1 MPMEGREN
9 PQRRQPRLRTFASTL
24 YRSSEGTFLVPRND
38 DHGRGHGLSGKGS
51 SMAENFSNQ
60 LAQWVEQRGLQRS
73 DKNLVAFMTVRDDV
87 KLAIDAG
94 YAVKT
99 VWANLRETGRID
111 LGYKTFLN
119 YVRRCL
125 GPSPEPAAANPAKP
139 ATTVAAAAP
148 PSRESNPVKTPMRV
162 MPLAMPGFV
171 YNPVANKE
179 ELL

>member
-1 MPMEGREN
+1 
-9 PQRRQPRLRTFASTL
+9 
-24 YRSSEGTFLVPRND
+24 
-38 DHGRGHGLSGKGS
+38 
-51 SMAENFSNQ
+51 
-60 LAQWVEQRGLQRS
+60 
-73 DKNLVAFMTVRDDV
+73 V

-125 GPSPEPAAANPAKP
+125 GPSPEPAAASLVRPT
-139 ATTVAAAAP
+139 ATATVAAAAA
-148 PSRESNPVKTPMRV
+148 PSRESNAVKTPTRV

-171 YNPVANKE
+171 YDPVPNKE

>member
-1 MPMEGREN
+1 
-9 PQRRQPRLRTFASTL
+9 
-24 YRSSEGTFLVPRND
+24 
-38 DHGRGHGLSGKGS
+38 
-51 SMAENFSNQ
+51 MAEDFSNQ
-60 LAQWVEQRGLQRS
+60 LAQWVEQRGLQTS
-73 DKNLVAFMTVRDDV
+73 DKNLVAFMAVRDDV

-125 GPSPEPAAANPAKP
+125 GPLPDPAAASPVRP
-139 ATTVAAAAP
+139 TATATATVAAAAA
-148 PSRESNPVKTPMRV
+148 PSRESNPVKTPARV
-162 MPLAMPGFV
+162 LPLAMPGFV
-171 YNPVANKE
+171 YDPVPNKE

>member
-1 MPMEGREN
+1 
-9 PQRRQPRLRTFASTL
+9 
-24 YRSSEGTFLVPRND
+24 
-38 DHGRGHGLSGKGS
+38 
-51 SMAENFSNQ
+51 MAEDFSNQ
-60 LAQWVEQRGLQRS
+60 LAQWVQHRGLQRS
-73 DKNLVAFMTVRDDV
+73 GKNLVAFMTVRDDV

-125 GPSPEPAAANPAKP
+125 GPSPEPAAASPVRL
-139 ATTVAAAAP
+139 ATTVPALEP
-148 PSRESNPVKTPMRV
+148 PSRESNPVKTPARV
-162 MPLAMPGFV
+162 LPLEMPGFV
-171 YNPVANKE
+171 YNPVPNKE

>member
-1 MPMEGREN
+1 
-9 PQRRQPRLRTFASTL
+9 
-24 YRSSEGTFLVPRND
+24 
-38 DHGRGHGLSGKGS
+38 
-51 SMAENFSNQ
+51 MAEDFSKQ
-60 LAQWVEQRGLQRS
+60 LAQWVEQRGLQQS
-73 DKNLVAFMTVRDDV
+73 DKNLVAFMAVRDDV

-111 LGYKTFLN
+111 LAYKTFLN

-125 GPSPEPAAANPAKP
+125 GPLPDRAASSPVRP
-139 ATTVAAAAP
+139 TVAP
-148 PSRESNPVKTPMRV
+148 SSRESSPVKTPTRV

-171 YNPVANKE
+171 YDPVPNKE

>member
-1 MPMEGREN
+1 
-9 PQRRQPRLRTFASTL
+9 
-24 YRSSEGTFLVPRND
+24 RSG
-38 DHGRGHGLSGKGS
+38 
-51 SMAENFSNQ
+51 
-60 LAQWVEQRGLQRS
+60 
-73 DKNLVAFMTVRDDV
+73 KNLVAFMTVRDDV

-125 GPSPEPAAANPAKP
+125 GPSPEPAAASPVRL
-139 ATTVAAAAP
+139 ATTVPAPAP
-148 PSRESNPVKTPMRV
+148 PSRESNPVKTPARV
-162 MPLAMPGFV
+162 LPLEMPGFV
-171 YNPVANKE
+171 YNPVPNKE

>member
-1 MPMEGREN
+1 
-9 PQRRQPRLRTFASTL
+9 
-24 YRSSEGTFLVPRND
+24 
-38 DHGRGHGLSGKGS
+38 
-51 SMAENFSNQ
+51 MAEDFSNQ
-60 LAQWVEQRGLQRS
+60 LAQWVQHRGLQRS
-73 DKNLVAFMTVRDDV
+73 GKNLVAFMAVRDDV

-125 GPSPEPAAANPAKP
+125 GPSPDPAAASLVRPTVA
-139 ATTVAAAAP
+139 AVAAAAP
-148 PSRESNPVKTPMRV
+148 PSRESNPVKTPTRV

-171 YNPVANKE
+171 YDPVPNKE

>member
-1 MPMEGREN
+1 
-9 PQRRQPRLRTFASTL
+9 
-24 YRSSEGTFLVPRND
+24 
-38 DHGRGHGLSGKGS
+38 
-51 SMAENFSNQ
+51 MAENFSNQ

-73 DKNLVAFMTVRDDV
+73 DKNLVAFMAVRDDV

-99 VWANLRETGRID
+99 VWANLRETGRIN

-125 GPSPEPAAANPAKP
+125 GPSPEPAAASPVRP
-139 ATTVAAAAP
+139 ATTEAAAAP
-148 PSRESNPVKTPMRV
+148 QSRESNPVNTPTRV

-171 YNPVANKE
+171 YNPVPNKE

>member
-1 MPMEGREN
+1 
-9 PQRRQPRLRTFASTL
+9 
-24 YRSSEGTFLVPRND
+24 
-38 DHGRGHGLSGKGS
+38 
-51 SMAENFSNQ
+51 MAEDFSNQ
-60 LAQWVEQRGLQRS
+60 LAQWVQHRGLQRS
-73 DKNLVAFMTVRDDV
+73 GKNLVAFMAVRDDV

-125 GPSPEPAAANPAKP
+125 GPSPEPATASPVKP

-148 PSRESNPVKTPMRV
+148 LSRESNPVKTPTRV
-162 MPLAMPGFV
+162 LPLAMPGFV
-171 YNPVANKE
+171 YNPVPNKE

>member
-1 MPMEGREN
+1 
-9 PQRRQPRLRTFASTL
+9 
-24 YRSSEGTFLVPRND
+24 
-38 DHGRGHGLSGKGS
+38 
-51 SMAENFSNQ
+51 MAEDFSNQ
-60 LAQWVEQRGLQRS
+60 LAQWVQQRGLQTS
-73 DKNLVAFMTVRDDV
+73 DKNLVAFMAVHDDV

-125 GPSPEPAAANPAKP
+125 GPSPDPAAGSPVKP

-148 PSRESNPVKTPMRV
+148 PSRESNPVKTPARV
-162 MPLAMPGFV
+162 LPLEMPGFV
-171 YNPVANKE
+171 YNPVPNKE

>member
-1 MPMEGREN
+1 
-9 PQRRQPRLRTFASTL
+9 
-24 YRSSEGTFLVPRND
+24 
-38 DHGRGHGLSGKGS
+38 
-51 SMAENFSNQ
+51 MAEDFSNQ
-60 LAQWVEQRGLQRS
+60 LAQWVQQRGLQTS
-73 DKNLVAFMTVRDDV
+73 DKNLVAFLAVHDDV

-125 GPSPEPAAANPAKP
+125 GPSPEPAAVSPVR
-139 ATTVAAAAP
+139 TTVPVAP
-148 PSRESNPVKTPMRV
+148 SSRESDPVKTPTRV

-171 YNPVANKE
+171 YDPVPNKE

>member
-1 MPMEGREN
+1 
-9 PQRRQPRLRTFASTL
+9 
-24 YRSSEGTFLVPRND
+24 
-38 DHGRGHGLSGKGS
+38 
-51 SMAENFSNQ
+51 MAEDFSTQ
-60 LAQWVEQRGLQRS
+60 LAQWVELRGLRRS
-73 DKNLVAFMTVRDDV
+73 DKNLVAFMAVRDDV

-99 VWANLRETGRID
+99 VWANLRETGRIN

-125 GPSPEPAAANPAKP
+125 GPFPEPAVASPVRP
-139 ATTVAAAAP
+139 ATTVAAEAP
-148 PSRESNPVKTPMRV
+148 PSRKSNPVKTPTRV

-171 YNPVANKE
+171 YNPVPNKE

>member
-125 GPSPEPAAANPAKP
+125 GPSPEPAAANPVKP

-148 PSRESNPVKTPMRV
+148 PSRESNPVKTPTRV

>member
-1 MPMEGREN
+1 
-9 PQRRQPRLRTFASTL
+9 
-24 YRSSEGTFLVPRND
+24 
-38 DHGRGHGLSGKGS
+38 
-51 SMAENFSNQ
+51 MAEDFSNQ
-60 LAQWVEQRGLQRS
+60 LAQWVQHRGLQRS
-73 DKNLVAFMTVRDDV
+73 GKNLVAFMAVRDDV

-125 GPSPEPAAANPAKP
+125 GPSPDPAAASPVRPTVAP
-139 ATTVAAAAP
+139 VATVSALAAVAAAAP
-148 PSRESNPVKTPMRV
+148 PSRESNPVKTPTRV
-162 MPLAMPGFV
+162 LPLAMPGFV
-171 YNPVANKE
+171 YDPVPNKE

>member
-1 MPMEGREN
+1 
-9 PQRRQPRLRTFASTL
+9 
-24 YRSSEGTFLVPRND
+24 
-38 DHGRGHGLSGKGS
+38 
-51 SMAENFSNQ
+51 MAEDFSNQ
-60 LAQWVEQRGLQRS
+60 LAQWVQHRGLQRS
-73 DKNLVAFMTVRDDV
+73 GKNLVAFMAVRDDV

-125 GPSPEPAAANPAKP
+125 GPLPDPAAASPVR
-139 ATTVAAAAP
+139 ATVSAVAAAAP
-148 PSRESNPVKTPMRV
+148 LPRESNPVKTPTRV

-171 YNPVANKE
+171 YDPVPNKE